1 MYYERTSVVL
11 LVLFFDLFFK
21 KKKKKIIL
29 HTEQQNCFNCKINN
43 GLVMDSTVIDGS
55 EIMCYYH
62 RQIKKKPEKMIKH
75 HYPGYVDS
83 GLII

>member
-1 MYYERTSVVL
+1 MYYERISVVL
-11 LVLFFDLFFK
+11 LVLFFFDLFFK
-21 KKKKKIIL
+21 KKIIL
-29 HTEQQNCFNCKINN
+29 DTEQQNCFNCKINN